1 VNISE
6 KKLRYLIREELL
18 VELKTGTGAFGGL
31 SAKVG
36 DLGNFIGRMAGL
48 AGAAG
53 LNPGTAGFAEKI
65 QEKFPKVKFTSK
77 KRSPGDQA
85 RVSFQ
90 YPYKIDVLV
99 RQIDSTINPGD
110 YYFSG
115 QTSDMSKVNAALK
128 KLGKKTVPKG
138 VYARGNKAKTA
149 FAAYEKI
156 RGKLQP
162 KSGDS
167 FWTDKD
173 VIQKTVDAT
182 ASTWGKNL
190 KPGSHGSGQAVD
202 MVGIP
207 LDNETKQKIVTAV
220 KEIKEENPAFAKYK
234 IYVKQEADH
243 WHIGIDPGS

>member
-1 VNISE
+1 MKISE

-31 SAKVG
+31 SAKVV
-36 DLGNFIGRMAGL
+36 DAGNFIGRMAGL
-48 AGAAG
+48 AGSEG
-53 LNPGTAGFAEKI
+53 LDPDATSFAEKI

-77 KRSPGDQA
+77 KRGPADQA

-90 YPYKIDVLV
+90 YPYKLDVLV
-99 RQIDSTINPGD
+99 RQIDPTINPGD
-110 YYFSG
+110 YYFNG
-115 QTSDMSKVNAALK
+115 QVSDMSKVNAALK
-128 KLGKKTVPKG
+128 KLGKKPVPNG
-138 VYARGNKAKTA
+138 VYTIGNKVKTT

-167 FWTDKD
+167 FWKDKNI
-173 VIQKTVDAT
+173 IQKTVDAT
-182 ASTWGKNL
+182 ASTWGKGN
-190 KPGSHGSGQAVD
+190 KPGSHALGQAVD

-207 LDNETKQKIVTAV
+207 LDDETRQKIVTAV

-234 IYVKQEADH
+234 IKIKQEADH
-243 WHIGIDPGS
+243 WHIGIDPGA